1 MSHLPVTIDI
11 SRRRRPR
18 GGRGLR
24 QRKRFAEFRGQVTRL
39 IESGDTDRIRE
50 VKNYEEFSDLF
61 ESLFERAE
69 SIIAKRTLERATPLP
84 VLATSLTFREV
95 YGQKFPSRK
104 LGKKA

>member
-24 QRKRFAEFRGQVTRL
+24 QRKRFAEFREQVTRL
-39 IESGDTDRIRE
+39 IASGDTDRIRE
-50 VKNYEEFSDLF
+50 VKNYEEFPDLF

-84 VLATSLTFREV
+84 V
-95 YGQKFPSRK
+95 PSYP
-104 LGKKA
+104 

>member
-1 MSHLPVTIDI
+1 MSHLRVTIDI

-61 ESLFERAE
+61 ESLFVGAE
-69 SIIAKRTLERATPLP
+69 SIIAKERLKGLP
-84 VLATSLTFREV
+84 HYRF
-95 YGQKFPSRK
+95 
-104 LGKKA
+104 